1 MNFTKISAG
10 LVSGLLFGAGL
21 AVAGMTN
28 PNKVL
33 NFLDVTGGWD
43 PSLALVMAA
52 AIPIAA
58 LAFWIGR
65 RRPRPLFDVSFV
77 LPSKTRIEPA
87 LLIGSALF
95 GLGWGLG
102 GYCPGPA
109 VASLSHPNMALL
121 GFLLA
126 MGLGL
131 MLSPAIARHVPSR
144 RESLQAS
151 ASSRASNNEV
161 ASS

>member
-1 MNFTKISAG
+1 MNRAKINLAKIGAG
-10 LVSGLLFGAGL
+10 LASGLLFGAGL

-28 PNKVL
+28 PNKIL
-33 NFLDVTGGWD
+33 NFLDVTHGWD
-43 PSLALVMAA
+43 PSLAVVMAA
-52 AIPIAA
+52 AVPVSA

-65 RRPRPLFDVSFV
+65 GRARPLLDAAFR
-77 LPSKTRIEPA
+77 LPGRTGVDPK

-109 VASLSHPNMALL
+109 VASLSRPNAPLL

-126 MGLGL
+126 MGIGL
-131 MLSPAIARHVPSR
+131 ALSSVVGRWLAPSGR
-144 RESLQAS
+144 SATAP
-151 ASSRASNNEV
+151 ASST
-161 ASS
+161 SSR